1 MFTTKDI
8 RQELNR
14 LDKESGIDTSKI
26 PIRISTRMTSTWGKC
41 VYGRTRSKVTVK
53 ELVFADR
60 LLRWATYEHLLEVI
74 RHEYAHAYVLITFNK
89 PGEGHSSRWR
99 YWAIRFGSSGKR
111 CNNFPEVDS
120 DGRAEQT
127 AKYIV
132 TCTTCGT
139 IFKYQRRSKIVQ
151 ALERNP
157 GCTSYIC
164 SKCHGHN
171 FLLKRGKNT

>member
-1 MFTTKDI
+1 MFTAKDI
-8 RQELNR
+8 RQEMMR
-14 LDKESGIDTSKI
+14 LDKKSGIDTSKI

-41 VYGRTRSKVTVK
+41 VYNRTQGKATVK

-74 RHEYAHAYVLITFNK
+74 RHEYAHAYVLIAFNK

-99 YWAIRFGSSGKR
+99 YWATYFGSSGKR

-120 DGRAEQT
+120 NGRAERV

-139 IFKYQRRSKIVQ
+139 VFKYQRRSSIVQ
-151 ALERNP
+151 ALELNP

-164 SKCHGHN
+164 GKCRGHN
-171 FLLKRGKNT
+171 FLLKRAQNT

>member
-8 RQELNR
+8 RQEMNR
-14 LDKESGIDTSKI
+14 LDKESGLDTSEI

-41 VYGRTRSKVTVK
+41 VYGRTRSRITVK

-111 CNNFPEVDS
+111 CNNFPEVNS

-151 ALERNP
+151 SLEQDT
-157 GCTSYIC
+157 GCTSYVC
-164 SKCHGHN
+164 GKCHGHN